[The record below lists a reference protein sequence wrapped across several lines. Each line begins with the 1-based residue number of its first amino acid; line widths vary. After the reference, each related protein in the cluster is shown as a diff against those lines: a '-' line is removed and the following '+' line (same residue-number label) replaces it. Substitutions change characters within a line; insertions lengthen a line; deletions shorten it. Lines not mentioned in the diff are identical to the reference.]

1 MDIEMKAKF
10 PLIQLLYF
18 AKYCIYGL
26 YDGHVN
32 SFLFLSEEEFYIV
45 RKWVSDNCKKK
56 FSLQELNFI
65 KQIKRAGF
73 LKDGV
78 RKNRVDSSDENITNV
93 LNYSQE
99 RASRRKLTL
108 EITDK
113 CNLRCKYCR
122 YTINEIK
129 KTGKSH
135 DNKVMKSKVYK
146 KAIQEFIEDYCRT
159 IDRLPIELQK
169 DYLIKNPPII
179 GLYGGEVLI
188 YKRVVRNIVDFIK
201 KIHFPFD
208 KKYICIAITTNGT
221 LLDEDFIEFCIKEEV
236 YLQISIDGP
245 RSEHDKNR
253 VFASGRGSFEKVY
266 NAIEILRNKYP
277 DFFKSHVSFQA
288 VQAPNY
294 DKKEVLDFFRT
305 MNSNGRFAGVN
316 SFRFLEFADYYLSSI
331 GFKSKSKRNILEIYN
346 NVVYDLMDRVEEYES
361 NCKDEASLIRCYQ
374 LDIELKDVFSKVYEM
389 LTRIF
394 ETPKLADNF
403 FNSCY
408 LLKTNTFV
416 ACNGEIHICERTDF
430 SQPVGDIGNGID
442 VEKIFD
448 LYKKFFQ
455 IMNSIKC
462 KACWA
467 ATLCPICIAQLI
479 QDGKVGY
486 PEDERCIA
494 IRQNSRILIEILFIL
509 SSKYPRTFNA
519 IQEIFSVSTDASLDE
534 FITQQE
540 FEIE

>member
-1 MDIEMKAKF
+1 MDMETKTKF
-10 PLIQLLYF
+10 PLIQLLNF
-18 AKYCIYGL
+18 DKYCIYGL
-26 YDGHVN
+26 YDGRVN
-32 SFLFLSEEEFYIV
+32 SFLFLSEEEFYII
-45 RKWVSDNCKKK
+45 KNWISDDYRNN
-56 FSLQELNFI
+56 FSSQEINFI
-65 KQIKRAGF
+65 KQIKKAGF
-73 LKDGV
+73 LKNGA
-78 RKNRVDSSDENITNV
+78 RKNRVDSSDKNITNI

-108 EITDK
+108 EITDE

-135 DNKVMKSKVYK
+135 NKKVIKSKVYR
-146 KAIQEFIEDYCRT
+146 KAIHEFIEDYCQT
-159 IDRLPIELQK
+159 INRLPIKFQK

-179 GLYGGEVLI
+179 GLYGGEALI
-188 YKRVVRNIVDFIK
+188 YKRVVRNIVNFIK

-221 LLDEDFIEFCIKEEV
+221 LLDEEFIEFCIKEGV

-245 RSEHDKNR
+245 KSEHDKNR

-266 NAIEILRNKYP
+266 SAIEILRKYP
-277 DFFKSHVSFQA
+277 DFFISHVSFQA

-294 DKKEVLDFFRT
+294 DKKEVLGFFRT

-316 SFRFLEFADYYLSSI
+316 SFRFLEFADYYLNPI
-331 GFKSKSKRNILEIYN
+331 GFKSKSQRNILEIYN
-346 NVVYDLMDRVEEYES
+346 NVVYDLMDRVEECEGS
-361 NCKDEASLIRCYQ
+361 CKDEASLIRCYQ
-374 LDIELKDVFSKVYEM
+374 LDIELKDVFGKVYEI
-389 LTRIF
+389 LTRVF
-394 ETPKLADNF
+394 ETPKLVDNF

-408 LLKTNTFV
+408 LLKANTFV

-430 SQPVGDIGNGID
+430 SQPVGDIENGID
-442 VEKIFD
+442 IKKIFN

-455 IMNSIKC
+455 IMNRGKC

-479 QDGKVGY
+479 QDGKVAY
-486 PEDERCIA
+486 PEDERCIT
-494 IRQNSRILIEILFIL
+494 IRQNSRILIETLFIL
-509 SSKYPRTFNA
+509 SSKYPRTFDA
-519 IQEIFSVSTDASLDE
+519 IQEMFSVSTDASLDE

-540 FEIE
+540 FGI